1 MDDLHLL
8 IDLHLD
14 APRLGPG
21 GDDEARAAIRLSGLA
36 ARTALR
42 IADARLSSTSW
53 EPGSR
58 RRTSSRRNGP
68 RSTYTSDIT
77 PASATAFT
85 LHVAWRIDDPAAGQA
100 DTASD
105 HP

>member
-21 GDDEARAAIRLSGLA
+21 GDDETRAAIRLSGLA

-42 IADARLSSTSW
+42 IADARLSSASW
-53 EPGSR
+53 ERGR
-58 RRTSSRRNGP
+58 RGRLRRG
-68 RSTYTSDIT
+68 
-77 PASATAFT
+77 ATGRDR
-85 LHVAWRIDDPAAGQA
+85 LIQA
-100 DTASD
+100 I
-105 HP
+105 